1 MQILSFKE
9 SDIKEI
15 VSLFY
20 ETVHSVNLKDYSQN
34 ELDAWAP
41 REDKESKINS
51 WSVSLSKNLSFIAKV
66 EGKVVGFCDLTY
78 DGHLDRLYV
87 HKDYQGQGIASALV
101 DKLESEAKKLN
112 LFEID
117 TDASITAKPFF
128 EHKGYFTVCSQTV
141 ERKGVKLTNYK
152 MVKKIICSSPYTL
165 L

>member
-1 MQILSFKE
+1 MQIMRFKE
-9 SDIKEI
+9 SDVEEI

-20 ETVHSVNLKDYSQN
+20 ETIHSVNLKDYTQS
-34 ELDAWAP
+34 EVDAWAP
-41 REDKESKINS
+41 REEKEKKIKS
-51 WSVSLSKNLSFIAKV
+51 WIVSLGQNISFVAKIDDQ
-66 EGKVVGFCDLTY
+66 VVGFADLTY

-87 HKDYQGQGIASALV
+87 HKDYQGQGIASVLV

-117 TDASITAKPFF
+117 TDASITAQPFF
-128 EHKGYFTVCSQTV
+128 VHRGYDTVCSQTV

-152 MVKKIICSSPYTL
+152 MVKKINGSSPSTL